1 MDTTYSTRE
10 YSRKCSSPAAFP
22 GIIVRSIEKFTFNE
36 KTMCVKLSDLS
47 SVFRDV

>member
-22 GIIVRSIEKFTFNE
+22 VRSIEKFTFNE

-47 SVFRDV
+47 YVFRDV